1 MTLLISVYI
10 LLYIKHGIE
19 RTSCFVGY
27 QNHTLMV
34 KVNHLLLSVPY
45 SAQFWIWRSVFTSKT
60 GVLVC
65 HQRIIVMGFEIPNCV
80 EIKELNVGN
89 LEIIHMVCLPKP
101 ATVRIKIYNINSDS
115 IIKLDC
121 SPTTTV
127 GEMKSQIEELF
138 YVESHLQKI
147 TLDGME
153 LRDEQS
159 IDLFNLKKVLF
170 VLEF

>member
-1 MTLLISVYI
+1 MASKERHVLLG
-10 LLYIKHGIE
+10 IKTIIDGKGKSLIVECPLFGTVLDLKDRIH
-19 RTSCFVGY
+19 
-27 QNHTLMV
+27 
-34 KVNHLLLSVPY
+34 
-45 SAQFWIWRSVFTSKT
+45 AKT

-127 GEMKSQIEELF
+127 GEMKNQIEELF